1 VPVLEEKRLMAKH
14 KVIIEKREK
23 LFITGILE
31 VIRFDEDEIVAET
44 DLGALLIKGEN
55 IHINALNLE
64 KGELEVDGKINGL
77 NYAEERI
84 QTKNILEKIF
94 K

>member
-1 VPVLEEKRLMAKH
+1 MEEKRYTTKH

-31 VIRFDEDEIVAET
+31 VMRFDEDEIVTET
-44 DLGALLIKGEN
+44 DLGMLLIKGEN
-55 IHINALNLE
+55 LHVNALNLE
-64 KGELEVDGKINGL
+64 KGELEIDGKINGM
-77 NYAEERI
+77 NYAEEKI

>member
-1 VPVLEEKRLMAKH
+1 LEEKRYTTKH

-31 VIRFDEDEIVAET
+31 VMRFDEDEIVTET
-44 DLGALLIKGEN
+44 DLGMLLIKGEN
-55 IHINALNLE
+55 LHVNALNLE
-64 KGELEVDGKINGL
+64 KGELEIDGKINGM
-77 NYAEERI
+77 NYAEEKI